1 MIIQNSSGGID
12 TVIAYTNI
20 QVRELNKR
28 GVLLQECFD
37 YVTYQDSVVASK
49 NREINKL
56 DDIVK
61 TAIKNDSLSR
71 VTIAFQQKEIQL
83 AKDETI
89 TFKNLLNDKEKE
101 TKKFKLKGILF
112 DTFIK
117 SPITLGIGALIGYFA
132 AK

>member
-1 MIIQNSSGGID
+1 MIIQNSKGDID

-28 GVLLQECFD
+28 GVILQECFD
-37 YVTYQDSVVASK
+37 YVIYQDSVIAAK
-49 NREINKL
+49 DREINNL
-56 DDIVK
+56 EDITK
-61 TAIKNDSLSR
+61 SAIKNDSLSR
-71 VTIAFQQKEIQL
+71 VTIDFQQKEISI
-83 AKDETI
+83 AKDEAT
-89 TFKNLLNDKEKE
+89 TFKNLYISKEKE
-101 TKKFKLKGILF
+101 TKKFKMKSILF